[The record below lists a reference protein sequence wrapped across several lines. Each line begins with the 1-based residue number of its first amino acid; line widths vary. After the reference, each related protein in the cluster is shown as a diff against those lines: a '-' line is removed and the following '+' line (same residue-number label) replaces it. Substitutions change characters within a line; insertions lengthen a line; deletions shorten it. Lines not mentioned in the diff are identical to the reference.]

1 MAPGTLSNTMPDM
14 RALLA
19 GGIDARVCTMAAP
32 PYGRMGFIKDEIC
45 RNVRTAEANMR
56 LLACPLKACMNR
68 FVLFPTSGSHSWVKS
83 SAVRAP
89 ARRPSQYGKNRF
101 CGGENTEIGSIFFAF
116 HHDSIFCRCF
126 GLQFNQAN
134 KITFID
140 GRRWI
145 ASLNRLTL
153 RFFC

>member
-68 FVLFPTSGSHSWVKS
+68 FVLFPTSGFMGQKLCCSC
-83 SAVRAP
+83 ARAP
-89 ARRPSQYGKNRF
+89 TKPIRKEQILRRREHRDWFYILRLPPRFDFLQVLWLAVQPS
-101 CGGENTEIGSIFFAF
+101 E
-116 HHDSIFCRCF
+116 
-126 GLQFNQAN
+126 
-134 KITFID
+134 
-140 GRRWI
+140 
-145 ASLNRLTL
+145 
-153 RFFC
+153 